1 MRLVRFRLSGDTNQ
15 VDAIIA
21 AVHEIDQVDRVEEVA
36 DQMHT
41 RDDTSSLGLPD
52 DEGPDFHDI
61 EVHTT
66 SPAAAE
72 RVRDRVEVT
81 ARDVSAAVEFVDRF

>member
-36 DQMHT
+36 DQMHQ

-52 DEGPDFHDI
+52 DDGTDFHDI

-66 SPAAAE
+66 SSSAAE
-72 RVRDRVEVT
+72 RVRDRIEVT
-81 ARDVSAAVEFVDRF
+81 ARDVNAAVEFVDRF